1 MSERMRGSDPMD
13 IVLEGLDPD
22 IRAQA
27 AAAAADQGISL
38 EAYLSELLLEETI
51 EAMGQEPEAPL
62 APELAPE
69 PPAPTI
75 YFSPEPTPVSEQPK
89 PDAASAAT
97 DSKSRGNI
105 VIRHRL
111 DALERRIAM
120 AVGSLDHAIST
131 VDTSVLSLAERVDE
145 QDAAITKSADGLAK
159 ALHEVS
165 GSLAAVRAQLAQ
177 NDDAVSALNAA
188 STVAHVTLADR
199 ITDLDQRLSVT
210 DDIARDAD
218 RASADAARA
227 HEAMK
232 ASLAAELRDF
242 TRTAE
247 ARSSADLA
255 EVRTA
260 AIAAANH
267 ADESAA
273 HVLAEMRALRET
285 VEGRLAE
292 TAAETQARMHAAFA
306 DSVELVNALNSRVA
320 EHERDARLNAESM
333 RARLIDIEDASQTAI
348 EATAETLRTAHSAL
362 AIDVARLAQDARGS
376 VDAMR
381 VASETLRSDVARDIH
396 ALQDSQAG
404 TQARLK
410 LVDSAIANAIADM
423 GGVRDEIS
431 RRAQETA
438 AQARQDLALA
448 RDGLANR
455 IETLATRMSDSDAL
469 AAEAHKALAA
479 ETHRVEA
486 CTIAALEKSAQDRAA
501 LENVM
506 RMGLSDAERA
516 RASMEQAINLSVANV
531 AHAARAHADEG
542 DQRINQELAA
552 IRNQRAGLQSRIDAV
567 ASKVDGELA
576 KIPARLGAIE
586 SSAATHLNSVD
597 GLRAQMD
604 ILSSRIDSVNQGVTA
619 RFEDATSRISKRFES
634 ANAPLAARVE
644 EAHTRIAAHDSA
656 AAESAEHVRNLARI
670 VDRLSAQTADTA
682 AHAAERL
689 QDIEIAVADL
699 SVKQASGAHDV
710 VAALTKDMLDAEQRH
725 SRALDALRRD
735 IALFLDDSDARM
747 AKLETTKGGDLAQ
760 EFSALHQNVE
770 DRLAE
775 AERRSVR
782 ALEQVMETVALL
794 RRRFNADDGRDSKS
808 A

>member
-1 MSERMRGSDPMD
+1 MRGQGSLD
-13 IVLEGLDPD
+13 IALEGLDPD

-27 AAAAADQGISL
+27 AAAAASQGISL
-38 EAYLSELLLEETI
+38 EAYLAELLLEETI
-51 EAMGQEPEAPL
+51 EAMGQEQETP
-62 APELAPE
+62 LAPE
-69 PPAPTI
+69 PPAAPI
-75 YFSPEPTPVSEQPK
+75 QFSTPAPASEPPK
-89 PDAASAAT
+89 PDAASA

-131 VDTSVLSLAERVDE
+131 VDSSVLSLAERVDE
-145 QDAAITKSADGLAK
+145 QDAAIAKSADGLAK
-159 ALHEVS
+159 VLGEVS
-165 GSLAAVRAQLAQ
+165 GSLTAVRAQLAQ
-177 NDDAVSALNAA
+177 SEDALSTLNASNA
-188 STVAHVTLADR
+188 SAQATLADR
-199 ITDLDQRLSVT
+199 IADLDQRLSVT

-218 RASADAARA
+218 RAGAEAARA
-227 HEAMK
+227 HEALK
-232 ASLAAELRDF
+232 SAVAADF
-242 TRTAE
+242 REYARAAE

-348 EATAETLRTAHSAL
+348 EATAETLRSAHSAL
-362 AIDVARLAQDARGS
+362 AIDVARLAQDARTS

-381 VASETLRSDVARDIH
+381 VASDALRSDVSRDIH
-396 ALQDSQAG
+396 ALQDAQAG
-404 TQARLK
+404 AQARLK
-410 LVDSAIANAIADM
+410 LVDSAIANAISDM
-423 GGVRDEIS
+423 SVVRDEIS

-438 AQARQDLALA
+438 AQARQDLSLA
-448 RDGLANR
+448 REGLANR
-455 IETLATRMSDSDAL
+455 IETLAARLSDSEAL

-501 LENVM
+501 LENVL
-506 RMGLSDAERA
+506 RLGLSDAERA
-516 RASMEQAINLSVANV
+516 RAAMEQALNLNIANV
-531 AHAARAHADEG
+531 AHAARAHAEEG
-542 DQRINQELAA
+542 DQRVTQELAA
-552 IRNQRAGLQSRIDAV
+552 LRGQRAGLQSRIDAI

-576 KIPARLGAIE
+576 KIPARMGAIE
-586 SSAATHLNSVD
+586 SAAASHLNSVD

-604 ILSSRIDSVNQGVTA
+604 ILSSRLDSVNQGVST
-619 RFEDATSRISKRFES
+619 RFEDAVSRISKRFDS
-634 ANAPLAARVE
+634 ANAPLAARID
-644 EAHTRIAAHDSA
+644 EAHTRIAAHDGA

-670 VDRLSAQTADTA
+670 VDRLSAQTADSA
-682 AHAAERL
+682 SHAAERL
-689 QDIEIAVADL
+689 QDVEIAIADL

-735 IALFLDDSDARM
+735 IALFLDDSDARL
-747 AKLETTKGGDLAQ
+747 AKLETAHAGDLSQ
-760 EFSALHQNVE
+760 EFTALHQSVE

-782 ALEQVMETVALL
+782 ALEQVMETVSLIS
-794 RRRFNADDGRDSKS
+794 RRFNSGEARDSKT

>member
-1 MSERMRGSDPMD
+1 MD
-13 IVLEGLDPD
+13 IALDGLDPE

-27 AAAAADQGISL
+27 AAAADAQGISL

-51 EAMGQEPEAPL
+51 EAMGQEPDPAPAAAL
-62 APELAPE
+62 APATPAAP
-69 PPAPTI
+69 PRADN
-75 YFSPEPTPVSEQPK
+75 V
-89 PDAASAAT
+89 SAAT

-131 VDTSVLSLAERVDE
+131 VDASVLSLAERVDE
-145 QDAAITKSADGLAK
+145 QDAVIAKSADGLARV
-159 ALHEVS
+159 LGDVS

-177 NDDAVSALNAA
+177 SDDAVSALNTTHAA
-188 STVAHVTLADR
+188 TQANLADR
-199 ITDLDQRLSVT
+199 IADLDQRLSVT

-218 RASADAARA
+218 RAGAEAARA
-227 HEAMK
+227 HEALK
-232 ASLAAELRDF
+232 GAVAADF
-242 TRTAE
+242 REFSRAAE
-247 ARSSADLA
+247 ARMGADLA

-260 AIAAANH
+260 AIAAANR

-292 TAAETQARMHAAFA
+292 TAAETQSRMHAAFA

-362 AIDVARLAQDARGS
+362 AVDVARVAQDARMS

-381 VASETLRSDVARDIH
+381 VASDTLRADVSGDIH
-396 ALQDSQAG
+396 TLQDAQAG

-410 LVDSAIANAIADM
+410 LVDSAIANVISDM
-423 GGVRDEIS
+423 SVVRDEIR

-438 AQARQDLALA
+438 SQARQDLSLA
-448 RDGLANR
+448 REGLTNR
-455 IETLATRMSDSDAL
+455 IEVLAARVGDHEVN
-469 AAEAHKALAA
+469 AAEAHKTLAA

-501 LENVM
+501 LENVL
-506 RMGLSDAERA
+506 RLGLADAERA
-516 RASMEQAINLSVANV
+516 RGAMEQALNLNIANV
-531 AHAARAHADEG
+531 AHAARAHAEEG
-542 DQRINQELAA
+542 DQRVHQELAA
-552 IRNQRAGLQSRIDAV
+552 LRGQRAGLQSRIDAI

-576 KIPARLGAIE
+576 KIPARMGAIE
-586 SSAATHLNSVD
+586 SAAATHLNSVD
-597 GLRAQMD
+597 GLRAQME
-604 ILSSRIDSVNQGVTA
+604 ILSSRLDSVNRGVST
-619 RFEDATSRISKRFES
+619 RFEDAVSRISKRFEN
-634 ANAPLAARVE
+634 ANAPLTSRIE
-644 EAHTRIAAHDSA
+644 EACTRIAAHDGA

-670 VDRLSAQTADTA
+670 VDRLSAQTADA
-682 AHAAERL
+682 ASHAAERL
-689 QDIEIAVADL
+689 QDVEIAIADL

-710 VAALTKDMLDAEQRH
+710 VAVLTKDMLDAEQRH

-735 IALFLDDSDARM
+735 IALFLDDSDARL
-747 AKLETTKGGDLAQ
+747 AKLETTHAGDLSQ
-760 EFSALHQNVE
+760 EFTALHQSVE

-782 ALEQVMETVALL
+782 ALEQVMETVSLIS
-794 RRRFNADDGRDSKS
+794 RKFNAGDARDTKS

>member
-1 MSERMRGSDPMD
+1 MRGQGS
-13 IVLEGLDPD
+13 LEIALDGLDPE

-27 AAAAADQGISL
+27 AAAAASQGISL

-51 EAMGQEPEAPL
+51 EAMGHEHGAPT
-62 APELAPE
+62 APE
-69 PPAPTI
+69 PQAPLIHFSAEPA
-75 YFSPEPTPVSEQPK
+75 PVSEQPK
-89 PDAASAAT
+89 PDAASA

-131 VDTSVLSLAERVDE
+131 VDSSVLSLAERVDE
-145 QDAAITKSADGLAK
+145 QDAAIAK
-159 ALHEVS
+159 GGDALKKVLGEVS
-165 GSLAAVRAQLAQ
+165 GSLAAVRAQLA
-177 NDDAVSALNAA
+177 DSEGAISALNASNTA
-188 STVAHVTLADR
+188 AQANLADR
-199 ITDLDQRLSVT
+199 IADLDQRLSVT

-218 RASADAARA
+218 RATADAARA
-227 HEAMK
+227 HEALK
-232 ASLAAELRDF
+232 SAIAADF
-242 TRTAE
+242 REYARTAE
-247 ARSSADLA
+247 ARTTADLA

-362 AIDVARLAQDARGS
+362 AVDVARLAQDARSS

-381 VASETLRSDVARDIH
+381 IAAETLRADTSRDIH
-396 ALQDSQAG
+396 ALQDAHAG

-410 LVDSAIANAIADM
+410 LVDSAIANAITDI
-423 GGVRDEIS
+423 GVVRDEVS

-438 AQARQDLALA
+438 AQARQDLSLA
-448 RDGLANR
+448 REGLASR
-455 IETLATRMSDSDAL
+455 IDTLATRMSDSDAL

-486 CTIAALEKSAQDRAA
+486 CTIAALEKAAQDRAA

-506 RMGLSDAERA
+506 RLGLSDADRA
-516 RASMEQAINLSVANV
+516 RAAMEQAINLNIANV
-531 AHAARAHADEG
+531 AHAARAHAEEG
-542 DQRINQELAA
+542 DQRINQELTAL
-552 IRNQRAGLQSRIDAV
+552 RGQRAGLQSRIDAI
-567 ASKVDGELA
+567 AAKVDGELA
-576 KIPARLGAIE
+576 KIPARMGAIE
-586 SSAATHLNSVD
+586 SAAATHLNSVD
-597 GLRAQMD
+597 GIRAQIE
-604 ILSSRIDSVNQGVTA
+604 ILSSRLDSVNQGVSA
-619 RFEDATSRISKRFES
+619 RFEDAVSRISKRFEN
-634 ANAPLAARVE
+634 ANAPLTARID
-644 EAHTRIAAHDSA
+644 EAHTRIAAHDGA

-670 VDRLSAQTADTA
+670 VDRLSAQTADSA
-682 AHAAERL
+682 SHAAERL
-689 QDIEIAVADL
+689 QDLEIAIADL

-735 IALFLDDSDARM
+735 IALFLDDSDARI
-747 AKLETTKGGDLAQ
+747 AKLETSHGGDLSQ
-760 EFSALHQNVE
+760 EFTALHQSVE

-782 ALEQVMETVALL
+782 ALEQVMETVALI
-794 RRRFNADDGRDSKS
+794 RRRFDSGEGRDSKT

>member
-1 MSERMRGSDPMD
+1 MD
-13 IVLEGLDPD
+13 IALEGLDPE

-27 AAAAADQGISL
+27 AAAAADRGISL
-38 EAYLSELLLEETI
+38 EAYLSELLLEETF
-51 EAMGQEPEAPL
+51 EAMTPESPL
-62 APELAPE
+62 TPE
-69 PPAPTI
+69 PPAPIIHYT
-75 YFSPEPTPVSEQPK
+75 PEPLPVSEQPK
-89 PDAASAAT
+89 PDAASA

-131 VDTSVLSLAERVDE
+131 VDSSVLSLAERVDE
-145 QDAAITKSADGLAK
+145 QDAAIAKGADALAK
-159 ALHEVS
+159 VLGEVS
-165 GSLAAVRAQLAQ
+165 GSLAAVRAQLSQ
-177 NDDAVSALNAA
+177 SDDALATLNASHTA
-188 STVAHVTLADR
+188 AQANLADR
-199 ITDLDQRLSVT
+199 VADLDQRLSVT

-218 RASADAARA
+218 RAIAETARA
-227 HEAMK
+227 QDALK
-232 ASLAAELRDF
+232 SAIANDF
-242 TRTAE
+242 REFARTAE
-247 ARSSADLA
+247 ARTAADLA

-362 AIDVARLAQDARGS
+362 AVDVARLAQDARTS

-381 VASETLRSDVARDIH
+381 VASETLRGDVSRDIH
-396 ALQDSQAG
+396 ALQDAQAS

-469 AAEAHKALAA
+469 AAETHKALAA

-486 CTIAALEKSAQDRAA
+486 CTIAALEKAAQDRAA
-501 LENVM
+501 LENVL

-516 RASMEQAINLSVANV
+516 RAAMEQAINLSIANV

-542 DQRINQELAA
+542 DQRLNQELAA

-567 ASKVDGELA
+567 AAKVDGELA
-576 KIPARLGAIE
+576 KIPARMGAIE
-586 SSAATHLNSVD
+586 SAAATHINSVD

-619 RFEDATSRISKRFES
+619 RFEDAVSRISKRFES
-634 ANAPLAARVE
+634 ANAPLTARLD
-644 EAHTRIAAHDSA
+644 EAHSRIAAHDAA

-670 VDRLSAQTADTA
+670 VDRLSAQAADTA
-682 AHAAERL
+682 SHAAERL
-689 QDIEIAVADL
+689 QDVEIAIADL

-725 SRALDALRRD
+725 ARALDALRRD

-747 AKLETTKGGDLAQ
+747 AKLEAGQGGDLTQ
-760 EFSALHQNVE
+760 EFTALHQNVE

-794 RRRFNADDGRDSKS
+794 RRRFNAGEGQDAKT

>member
-1 MSERMRGSDPMD
+1 MD
-13 IVLEGLDPD
+13 IALDGLDPD

-27 AAAAADQGISL
+27 AAAAASQGISL
-38 EAYLSELLLEETI
+38 ESYLTELLLEETI
-51 EAMGQEPEAPL
+51 EAMGQEPEAPPATVAPPIHISAEPSL
-62 APELAPE
+62 ASE
-69 PPAPTI
+69 PPKA
-75 YFSPEPTPVSEQPK
+75 
-89 PDAASAAT
+89 DAASA

-131 VDTSVLSLAERVDE
+131 VDSSVLSLAERVDE
-145 QDAAITKSADGLAK
+145 QDAAIAQGAD
-159 ALHEVS
+159 ALKKVLGEVS
-165 GSLAAVRAQLAQ
+165 GSLTAVRAQLSQ
-177 NDDAVSALNAA
+177 SEDALATLNASNA
-188 STVAHVTLADR
+188 AAQAHLADR
-199 ITDLDQRLSVT
+199 VADLDQRLSVT

-218 RASADAARA
+218 RASAEAARA
-227 HEAMK
+227 HEALK
-232 ASLAAELRDF
+232 SAVAADF
-242 TRTAE
+242 REYSRTAE
-247 ARSSADLA
+247 ARMGADLA

-348 EATAETLRTAHSAL
+348 EAAAETLRTAHSAL
-362 AIDVARLAQDARGS
+362 AIDVARLAQEARTS

-381 VASETLRSDVARDIH
+381 LASETLRTDVSRDIH
-396 ALQDSQAG
+396 TLQDTQAG

-410 LVDSAIANAIADM
+410 LVDSAIANAISDM
-423 GGVRDEIS
+423 GAVRDEIS
-431 RRAQETA
+431 RRAQETS
-438 AQARQDLALA
+438 AQARQDLSLA
-448 RDGLANR
+448 REALTSR
-455 IETLATRMSDSDAL
+455 IDTLATRMSDSDAL

-486 CTIAALEKSAQDRAA
+486 CTIAALEKAAQDRAA
-501 LENVM
+501 LENVL

-516 RASMEQAINLSVANV
+516 RTAMEQALNLNIANV
-531 AHAARAHADEG
+531 VHAARAHAEEG
-542 DQRINQELAA
+542 DQRISQELAA
-552 IRNQRAGLQSRIDAV
+552 LRNQRASLQSRLDAI

-576 KIPARLGAIE
+576 KIPARMGAIE
-586 SSAATHLNSVD
+586 SAAAAHLNSVD
-597 GLRAQMD
+597 GIRAQME
-604 ILSSRIDSVNQGVTA
+604 ILSSRLDSVNQGVTT
-619 RFEDATSRISKRFES
+619 RFEDAVSRISKRFEG
-634 ANAPLAARVE
+634 ANASLVSRVE
-644 EAHTRIAAHDSA
+644 EAHDRIAAHDGA

-670 VDRLSAQTADTA
+670 VDRLSAQTADA
-682 AHAAERL
+682 ASHAAERL
-689 QDIEIAVADL
+689 QDIEIAIADL

-735 IALFLDDSDARM
+735 IALFLDDSDARI
-747 AKLETTKGGDLAQ
+747 AKLETAHAGDLSQ
-760 EFSALHQNVE
+760 DFHALHQSVE

-782 ALEQVMETVALL
+782 ALEQVMETVSLIS
-794 RRRFNADDGRDSKS
+794 RRFNAGEGRDSKT